1 MYFSPVEYN
10 RDNQYD
16 ENGNIRSNIIQR
28 VADSIYVEDDDSLTY
43 GIYEAHLT
51 DLNPA
56 LGLYVSLTAF
66 DYGNLALQLDPLES
80 LPGNCNLYAIPIN
93 SADVVVDSGL
103 RVSVFPNPYKI
114 SFEGPSGERTTYF
127 SQGYEAP
134 EKQAGLVGNLIEQD
148 RRIWFINLPSK
159 ATIRIYTLDGDLV
172 RTIDH
177 EWPRRDDAEG
187 FLSDYSSRA
196 AWDLVSRNTQ
206 AVVSGVYIYHIDSPL
221 GTQTGKL
228 VIIK

>member
-1 MYFSPVEYN
+1 
-10 RDNQYD
+10 
-16 ENGNIRSNIIQR
+16 
-28 VADSIYVEDDDSLTY
+28 LT
-43 GIYEAHLT
+43 E
-51 DLNPA
+51 LNPA
-56 LGLYVSLTAF
+56 VGLYVSLTAF

-80 LPGNCNLYAIPIN
+80 LPGSCNLYAIPIN
-93 SADVVVDSGL
+93 SADVVIDSGL

-134 EKQAGLVGNLIEQD
+134 EKQGGESGNLIEQD
-148 RRIWFINLPSK
+148 RRIWFVNLPSR

-172 RTIDH
+172 RTIEH
-177 EWPRRDDAEG
+177 QWPRGTGGEA

-206 AVVSGVYIYHIDSPL
+206 AVVSGIYIYHIESPS
-221 GTQTGKL
+221 GTQVGKI